1 MRLKQFILVC
11 FSTVAISACQWL
23 FDPDM
28 TGEAIRFGASSGNAF
43 LTRTEYSGKQS
54 DGRELISWSGDDD
67 VTIYMFWEGPN
78 GDKGDAKDYNV
89 INAYQADDKSICK
102 GTLVPKNGSLLWQGD
117 FNGNDGKAHEYQ
129 HTFYSV
135 YPANSADIPENE
147 NLKEQKRFYFTLPD
161 NLSGVDM
168 RYAYMAAGMEGVT
181 SGTEPVYL
189 QYYPMITTL
198 YVTLVNDTD
207 KPVTPGN
214 IVLTSTDK
222 PLCGKYA
229 VQFNGGTK
237 KFAFQSA
244 SEPGKKTV
252 TINVPEQLQPNKAG
266 RTNIAFFIIPQE
278 YDPSTLSFKINGVEH
293 NFGVSYNSKL
303 VGENKYN
310 ITVYLSGKEPEFS
323 SFVKGVIYAEAH
335 KRAQQTG
342 QWEYGWYLD
351 NDGDFA
357 YNGQKVAEEKI
368 WEIINSL
375 VDLDVTGTWE
385 MGNTLTPGDL
395 NFFPNLKTVKV
406 SGFFD
411 YVEIDNPQI
420 TEIDIRTSNSGT
432 CVFNIHDCDE
442 LEKLN
447 IHEGKDVTVK
457 GNKKLTELNI
467 DSQNISDF
475 VLDDCDA
482 LKTFD
487 IKANNCIKNVT
498 VKGNEILEYF
508 TMSGPKSDGVNI
520 TCDSC
525 PVLEW
530 FSLTGGEGWGGGGS
544 GFPWHKDII
553 NCPKFD
559 TRKVYVP
566 GGKEY

>member
-222 PLCGKYA
+222 PLCGKYT

-278 YDPSTLSFKINGVEH
+278 YEPATLSFKINGVEH

-323 SFVKGVIYAEAH
+323 KVSNAIIL
-335 KRAQQTG
+335 AQAQKEG
-342 QWEYGWYLD
+342 NNWQMQD
-351 NDGDFA
+351 DGTIVGPQPAPVYWGPIPYEDLWD
-357 YNGQKVAEEKI
+357 VAQRI
-368 WEIINSL
+368 
-375 VDLDVTGTWE
+375 VDLDINAEQGWLNE
-385 MGNTLTPGDL
+385 IAPNDL
-395 NFFPNLKTVKV
+395 NVFPNLKTVKIYGKSLTKV
-406 SGFFD
+406 H
-411 YVEIDNPQI
+411 INNP
-420 TEIDIRTSNSGT
+420 
-432 CVFNIHDCDE
+432 NI
-442 LEKLN
+442 
-447 IHEGKDVTVK
+447 
-457 GNKKLTELNI
+457 TELNI
-467 DSQNISDF
+467 TGGPITEVIVEGCNLLTDFHISSTNVMNNI
-475 VLDDCDA
+475 
-482 LKTFD
+482 
-487 IKANNCIKNVT
+487 T
-498 VKGNEILEYF
+498 VRGNAILEYF
-508 TMSGPKSDGVNI
+508 TLSGPSSSGVNI
-520 TCDSC
+520 RCEDC

-530 FSLTGGEGWGGGGS
+530 FSLTGGEGWGGY
-544 GFPWHKDII
+544 PWHKDII

-559 TRKVYVP
+559 NSKVNVP